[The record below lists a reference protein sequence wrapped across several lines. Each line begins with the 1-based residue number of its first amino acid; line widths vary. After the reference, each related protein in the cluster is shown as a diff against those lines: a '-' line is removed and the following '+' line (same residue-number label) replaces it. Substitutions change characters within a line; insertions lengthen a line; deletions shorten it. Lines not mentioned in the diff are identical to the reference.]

1 MRICQSQT
9 LCFILFYT
17 VFRHDYRQLAGMKYE
32 VTSPPPPPRP
42 PPPPPPPVSPTF
54 LFLSRPSL
62 PSRRPCSLFI
72 SSVQVALAQPL
83 STRGCAAKQKLLPL
97 SPQPSHPHRAFS
109 LVACLSRVRGEE
121 KIPRLEWSILFSTPP
136 LSSDYKVKEAV
147 QKSSA
152 QGNRITDKSEGGRDG
167 FRYLPN
173 HCHSLQT
180 VAKRFHCQTIL

>member
-32 VTSPPPPPRP
+32 VTSSPPPPSLSD
-42 PPPPPPPVSPTF
+42 SPTF
-54 LFLSRPSL
+54 LFHSRPSL

-121 KIPRLEWSILFSTPP
+121 KIPRPEWSILLSTPP

-180 VAKRFHCQTIL
+180 VAKRFHCLTIL